1 MFLMILNCIYHA
13 HDTHDMRV
21 ICAPFFNE
29 FCCMNFLSQLR
40 YEVSSLQTRVL
51 VNFEVGFKARFL
63 NGFIMIL
70 KMLYMHVKFEAGS
83 WPAS

>member
-1 MFLMILNCIYHA
+1 
-13 HDTHDMRV
+13 MRMTRMTCV
-21 ICAPFFNE
+21 LVVRVFFFYK

-51 VNFEVGFKARFL
+51 VNFEVGFKACFL

-70 KMLYMHVKFEAGS
+70 KMFYMHVKFEVGS